1 MMQAAANPPHVA
13 PTLSVYVNLAGVAF
27 FLLFIGY
34 SIIMALKNKREDDVA
49 IHVGRALAAAQLPSA
64 AILIYAGFDPSVLSQ
79 LSGLNI
85 GLVVA
90 GVVLGWVSIKT
101 MIIAPARTEKAVSAL
116 KTESTSGAISGEVGL
131 ERPPQK

>member
-1 MMQAAANPPHVA
+1 
-13 PTLSVYVNLAGVAF
+13 
-27 FLLFIGY
+27 
-34 SIIMALKNKREDDVA
+34 MALKNKREDDVA

-64 AILIYAGFDPSVLSQ
+64 AVLIYGGFDPSVLSH

-101 MIIAPARTEKAVSAL
+101 MIIAPPRTEKAASAVT
-116 KTESTSGAISGEVGL
+116 KEPTSGNIAGDVGL
-131 ERPPQK
+131 ERPPREK